1 MEWFKFR
8 TSWMKPMMKL
18 TKEEAGEVIQA
29 LLKFIDSEEEP
40 EVSDKGDIMLCMMIE
55 MLKEDICQM
64 NEKAEKKEQLRK
76 KRSEAGK
83 KSGEVRR
90 ARSANAGHDLRMQKY
105 ADGSTKMLE
114 GVQVCSDLFDKN
126 KEYKNTEYQ
135 NTELRNSETEKE
147 ERCSESEGE
156 DGGSSSV
163 PPPAVTELPVLT
175 IPMVNGSEHPVFRED
190 IAEYVS
196 LYPDIDVEQELRN
209 MRGWCL
215 ANPTRR
221 KTKKGV
227 RAFINSWLSK
237 SQKEYALKREV
248 PENPFLPYARG
259 EKGIGD
265 LFEDLHFEPFT
276 AG

>member
-1 MEWFKFR
+1 
-8 TSWMKPMMKL
+8 MMKL
-18 TKEEAGEVIQA
+18 TKAEAGEVIQA
-29 LLKFIDSEEEP
+29 LLKFIDSEEEQ
-40 EVSDKGDIMLCMMIE
+40 EVSDKGNIMLCMMIE
-55 MLKEDICQM
+55 TLKEDICQM

-76 KRSEAGK
+76 IRSEAGRK
-83 KSGEVRR
+83 GAMAKHAKEKR
-90 ARSANAGHDLRMQKY
+90 AGNRQTVPDTVESCHTLPDDASACHDLP
-105 ADGSTKMLE
+105 
-114 GVQVCSDLFDKN
+114 CKN
-126 KEYKNTEYQ
+126 KNTDYK

-163 PPPAVTELPVLT
+163 PPSAVTELPVLT
-175 IPMVNGSEHPVFRED
+175 IPLVNGSEHPVFRED

-221 KTKKGV
+221 KTKKGI

-265 LFEDLHFEPFT
+265 LFEDLHFKPFT
-276 AG
+276 EG